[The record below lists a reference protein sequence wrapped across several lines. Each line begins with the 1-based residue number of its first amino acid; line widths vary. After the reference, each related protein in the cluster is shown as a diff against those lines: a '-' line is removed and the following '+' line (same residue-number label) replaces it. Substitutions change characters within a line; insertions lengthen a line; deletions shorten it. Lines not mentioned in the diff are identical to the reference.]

1 MTIEDFLEETAD
13 RWDKKSFQ
21 EADNDLKKLS
31 TDAWIRKWG
40 PAIMANKDM
49 AADFYALKNFKPLPE
64 RITGAFQEFQ
74 FNPTDAWKQQI
85 YQSEFSDV
93 PREEFERVL
102 GNMKKYYD
110 EEIAR
115 QDSIG
120 ARNER
125 EKEVKKWG
133 WRNLVAS
140 DYEKAR
146 YINEPQKALFGKQA
160 PALGKAPE
168 TRWAAGADLT
178 AGTVGTVADFIPPA
192 WVVGPAIRTGR
203 DVTYMALGSE
213 YAKDLVDIAIS
224 RAADFG
230 INKVARFL
238 PNARREQRIVQKATD
253 PEVAGTLAADQV
265 TKNVKDA
272 VSATNPMNVYALM
285 DDKTMVNTIK
295 RLPESPMKDE
305 LMTVVNEVYPGQ
317 ELNRLAIMNI
327 YSKYKYLTSEG
338 GTDAARA
345 LMKGN
350 SKVSQ
355 PFAQNEY
362 VKEMSLVTPYKEL
375 NNKQKASYLY
385 NKLVNNVNAGTVG
398 QIAVQGIADIHG
410 RDHGNVEYD
419 NSEEFKRQKDY
430 YKKTR
435 GEDWLKFGPAMAPDK
450 DNKPAW
456 EAYKEVTGIK

>member
-13 RWDKKSFQ
+13 SWDKKSFT
-21 EADNDLKKLS
+21 EANDDLAKLS
-31 TDAWIRKWG
+31 NDAWIRKWG

-49 AADFYALKNFKPLPE
+49 TADFYALKNFKPLPE
-64 RITGAFQEFQ
+64 RISGAFKEFQ

-115 QDSIG
+115 QDSIR

-125 EKEVKKWG
+125 EKEVKKWPF
-133 WRNLVAS
+133 WRDFLAS

-146 YINEPQKALFGKQA
+146 YLNEPQKALFGEQA

-168 TRWAAGADLT
+168 TRLVAGADLA
-178 AGTVGTVADFIPPA
+178 AGTVGTAADFIPPA
-192 WVVGPAIRTGR
+192 WWLGPLIRTGR
-203 DVTYMALGSE
+203 DIAYMGSQ
-213 YAKDLVDIAIS
+213 YGKDLGDIAIS
-224 RAADFG
+224 RGADWG
-230 INKVARFL
+230 INKMARFL

-253 PEVAGTLAADQV
+253 PEVARTLAADQV

-272 VSATNPMNVYALM
+272 VSATNPMNVWALM
-285 DDKTMVNTIK
+285 DDKTMINTIK
-295 RLPESPMKDE
+295 ELPESPMKNE
-305 LMTVVNEVYPGQ
+305 LMTVVSEVYPGRP
-317 ELNRLAIMNI
+317 LNRQAIMDI
-327 YSKYKYLTSEG
+327 SSKYQYLTSEG

-345 LMKGN
+345 FMKGDW
-350 SKVSQ
+350 KAGQ

-375 NNKQKASYLY
+375 SNKQKASYLY
-385 NKLVNNVNAGTVG
+385 NKLVNNINAGTAG
-398 QIAVQGIADIHG
+398 QLGVQGLADIHG
-410 RDHGNVEYD
+410 RDHGNIEYD
-419 NSEEFKRQKDY
+419 NSEEFERKKEY

-450 DNKPAW
+450 DNEPAW
-456 EAYKEVTGIK
+456 EAYKEVMGIK